1 MPDIRI
7 LGMSY
12 YIKEILDKIRT
23 PVVPLIEGLGFEI
36 VDLRLFR
43 ANRRWILRFLVDK
56 PKGGISLDECSRVNE
71 EIGDLLEARDILGGE
86 SYVLE
91 VSSPGVDRALLTSK
105 DFVRASGKRA
115 RIFLNQP
122 LEGKWELEGLV
133 EAVREDC
140 LYLKLDEKTVKLPLT
155 KIKKAKQVI

>member
-1 MPDIRI
+1 MPARRN
-7 LGMSY
+7 MSHHSE
-12 YIKEILDKIRT
+12 EILEELRKISA
-23 PVVPLIEGLGFEI
+23 PVIEGLGFEI
-36 VDLRLFR
+36 VDLRLIR
-43 ANRRWILRFLVDK
+43 TNRRFILRFLVDR

-71 EIGDLLEARDILGGE
+71 EISSLLEARDILGGE
-86 SYVLE
+86 SYLLE

-105 DFVRASGKRA
+105 DFVRASGRRA

-133 EAVREDC
+133 EAVRDDY
-140 LYLKLDEKTVKLPLT
+140 LFLKLDEKTIKLSLT